1 MADLSGNLNLREALA
16 LAKRLGG
23 DVEEV
28 RRTGEVRIVLAGM
41 TVKHNA
47 RRKDANRA
55 LVQMLRKAQRE
66 QEGE

>member
-23 DVEEV
+23 EVEEV
-28 RRTGEVRIVLAGM
+28 RRTGEVRVSLAGM

-47 RRKDANRA
+47 RRKDASRA